1 MSNLITRTITGGIFV
16 ILVVGSI
23 LLNHYLFSIVFFVF
37 TILGVAEFYTIVG
50 KEQFKPQ
57 RNVGII
63 ISAIV
68 YIFAAY
74 ISICNHTISLLF
86 FLIPLLF
93 IPFIIELFRNKP
105 FPIANLS
112 ATLLGIIYVAIPL
125 SLLNFIP
132 NLSFETG
139 VYNKGILL
147 GLFILIWTNDTFA
160 YLVGVKFG
168 KNRLFERIS
177 PKKSWEGSI
186 GGLVFSMIAA
196 YFLSVFYKELS
207 CLEWIGMAIIIVVF
221 GTLGDLTES
230 MFKRSLNIK
239 DSGNI
244 LPGHGGIL
252 DRLDALFFSVPF
264 VFFYLILIDLLKI

>member
-1 MSNLITRTITGGIFV
+1 VSNLITRTITGAIFV

-37 TILGVAEFYTIVG
+37 TMLGVAEFYTIVG

-57 RNVGII
+57 RNTGIF
-63 ISAIV
+63 ISLIV
-68 YIFAAY
+68 YSFVAY
-74 ISICNHTISLLF
+74 ISISNHTISLLF
-86 FLIPLLF
+86 FPIPLFF

-105 FPIANLS
+105 FPITNLS
-112 ATLLGIIYVAIPL
+112 VTLLGIIYVAIPL

-132 NLSFETG
+132 NIAFETG

-160 YLVGVKFG
+160 YLFGVKFG
-168 KNRLFERIS
+168 RNRLFERIS

-196 YFLSVFYKELS
+196 YFLSIFFNELS
-207 CLEWIGMAIIIVVF
+207 CLEWIGMAIIIVIF

-252 DRLDALFFSVPF
+252 DRLDALFVSVPF